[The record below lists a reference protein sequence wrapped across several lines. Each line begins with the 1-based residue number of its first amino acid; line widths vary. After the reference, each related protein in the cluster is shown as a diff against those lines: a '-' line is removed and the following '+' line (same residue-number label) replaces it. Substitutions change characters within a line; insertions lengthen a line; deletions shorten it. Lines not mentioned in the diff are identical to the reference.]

1 MVPGEGSIFP
11 DDGLPVSW
19 VSSMACMEAS
29 VAGRASGQD
38 HSLPCSP
45 RSPASP
51 SASAATA
58 AAAAAAAAAAL
69 TDSAAYAAGCS
80 CSNPTIGTAS
90 RPATGVTALAVPP
103 LCLPGSCGDET
114 RIDLI
119 LAHQNS
125 SITRV
130 LVCASRAS
138 GGGGKNGT
146 GAASTTGVDQV
157 PSGGGFLDNLH
168 PSSPSMTGTAAS
180 PPRDDNPT
188 TASSQVGF
196 EPRSSAANLPS
207 LQVAVH
213 SAAPAMQEAGAFREV
228 GSREAPH
235 AGLQWS
241 VVAVEKMTAGLPL
254 GGDEQVMDCFVLR
267 A

>member
-1 MVPGEGSIFP
+1 MPGEGSIFP

-58 AAAAAAAAAAL
+58 AAAAAAAL
-69 TDSAAYAAGCS
+69 TDSAAYAAACCS
-80 CSNPTIGTAS
+80 SYPASGPAS
-90 RPATGVTALAVPP
+90 RPATGDAALAVPP
-103 LCLPGSCGDET
+103 LCLPGPCGDET

-130 LVCASRAS
+130 LVSASLK
-138 GGGGKNGT
+138 GGGGGNN
-146 GAASTTGVDQV
+146 GAASTTSMEQL
-157 PSGGGFLDNLH
+157 PSGVGFLDNVH
-168 PSSPSMTGTAAS
+168 PSSPSMTGTAAL
-180 PPRDDNPT
+180 PTRDDNPT
-188 TASSQVGF
+188 TVSSQVGF
-196 EPRSSAANLPS
+196 EPRSPAANLPS
-207 LQVAVH
+207 PQVAVH
-213 SAAPAMQEAGAFREV
+213 SAAPAMQEAGAGRGEV
-228 GSREAPH
+228 GSREEPRAE
-235 AGLQWS
+235 LQWS
-241 VVAVEKMTAGLPL
+241 VAAVEKMTAGLPL